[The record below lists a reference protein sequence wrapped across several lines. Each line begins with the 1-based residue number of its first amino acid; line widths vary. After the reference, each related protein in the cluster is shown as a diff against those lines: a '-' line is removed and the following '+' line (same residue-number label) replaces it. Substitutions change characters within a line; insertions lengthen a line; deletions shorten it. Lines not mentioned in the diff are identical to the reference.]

1 MFRRQS
7 VDEAVLNI
15 KEKLKEL
22 DAIPTLARL
31 ARNKAT
37 YPTAAALG
45 LGAVQL
51 SVSGILAAVLSG
63 GAFATAAAE
72 WNARREISRAAQ
84 QMPCWYLYEVDRRI
98 SGS

>member
-1 MFRRQS
+1 MSAAAKDLADIPPAQFDLEVDRFRRQS

-31 ARNKAT
+31 TRNKAT

-51 SVSGILAAVLSG
+51 
-63 GAFATAAAE
+63 
-72 WNARREISRAAQ
+72 
-84 QMPCWYLYEVDRRI
+84 M
-98 SGS
+98 